1 MIAAFGM
8 ASDCDVAVVAKNLD
22 PKAKT
27 MIVNRREEW

>member
-1 MIAAFGM
+1 M
-8 ASDCDVAVVAKNLD
+8 AGGGSLAVVAKNSD